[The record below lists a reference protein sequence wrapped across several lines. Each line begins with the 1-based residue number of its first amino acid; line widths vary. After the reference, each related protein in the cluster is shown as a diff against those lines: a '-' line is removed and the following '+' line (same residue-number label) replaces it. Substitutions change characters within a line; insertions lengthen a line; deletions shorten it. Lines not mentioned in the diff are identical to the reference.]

1 MGCACISQKETVKP
15 KDVDISWDITKPSI
29 KETNDS
35 IYFKNKII
43 EEPLQ
48 AKNMKSINL
57 IKIKVDKDIFNDK
70 DIEKKNNKNE
80 KVFSGPIITMLKR
93 QVENYKKIKVV

>member
-1 MGCACISQKETVKP
+1 MGCACISQKEIVKK

-29 KETNDS
+29 KENNEY

-43 EEPLQ
+43 EEPLH
-48 AKNMKSINL
+48 AKNVKSINL
-57 IKIKVDKDIFNDK
+57 IKIKVYKDIFNDK